1 MTLQGAKHNFKGNP
15 KDVVT
20 GHSVYTDEWA
30 AKWVSN
36 NDYSIEHQS
45 QETWPGIIV
54 STDKV
59 VSTDL
64 HTLIHC
70 LQPTLL

>member
-1 MTLQGAKHNFKGNP
+1 M
-15 KDVVT
+15 
-20 GHSVYTDEWA
+20 YTDEWA

-36 NDYSIEHQS
+36 NVYSTGHQL
-45 QETWPGIIV
+45 QETWPDITV
-54 STDKV
+54 STGKV

-64 HTLIHC
+64 HSLIHC